1 MEQTNVQKLAKVLNV
16 LVTITFAAN
25 ILAIILIPGL
35 LATTPTI

>member
-35 LATTPTI
+35 WPTTPTI